1 MIIFNL
7 GAIIQAI
14 IVGLIGFLLYKIG
27 LWDLINRFDLSMNNK
42 NIIVFYGAFFLLA
55 FTHLAGAKGKLFFIP
70 TWILCLALIF
80 IHNFGNGSRYEIV
93 DNWFNSTFTYIN
105 YVLPFILFI
114 ITFVMMKATP
124 DETQEVKE
132 IQDNNTIQ
140 Q

>member
-7 GAIIQAI
+7 GALIQAV
-14 IVGLIGFLLYKIG
+14 IVGFLGFLLYKIG

-55 FTHLAGAKGKLFFIP
+55 FTHLLGAKGRLFFIP
-70 TWILCLALIF
+70 TWILCLVLIF
-80 IHNFGNGSRYEIV
+80 IHNFGNGKEVIV

-114 ITFVMMKATP
+114 ITFVMMRAAK

-132 IQDNNTIQ
+132 IQDNNIIKQ
-140 Q
+140 

>member
-7 GAIIQAI
+7 NAVIQAV
-14 IVGLIGFLLYKIG
+14 IVGGLGFLLYKIG

-42 NIIVFYGAFFLLA
+42 NIIVFYGAFFMLA
-55 FTHLAGAKGKLFFIP
+55 FTHLLGVKGKLFFIP

-80 IHNFGNGSRYEIV
+80 IHNFGNGGMYEIV

-114 ITFVMMKATP
+114 ITFVMMRATQ
-124 DETQEVKE
+124 DETQEVE
-132 IQDNNTIQ
+132 QTQDNNIIKQ
-140 Q
+140 